1 MTRLHDACGPVVA
14 CISHM
19 DSEPSRMSSS
29 EIHNATINAAAAR
42 VAVLA
47 HQGGTAGEFYQRFLD
62 ELPLPAGTLGTI
74 AWLCEPDAF
83 RKLAVGSR
91 NPSQGIQLPYTN
103 DEHTAMLLQARDAG
117 EPQMF
122 APPAQ
127 ADYQVFVENVL
138 PPTAILPVV
147 VESTTR
153 ALIEVFLPP
162 SMPDEIYVDFQRDAS
177 ILCEIASNYH
187 LGSHT
192 QGGGRSGLPSN
203 VFSSLHVTDTCY
215 SLSNETRQVLGCD
228 RTTILLAT
236 GDRFIVKAVSGQEAV
251 NRRANVVRFLERL
264 TGRVLKTGQP
274 FWYPAD
280 IDQLAPE
287 IERDLEH
294 YIEASMCRRLAIL
307 PLSVTEAEHDQQAE
321 EAPPTAGRIYGAL
334 VAEDFTDAV
343 DRGSSFQAEAE
354 KIAEE
359 AAISLRNAV
368 AHEEVFLLPI
378 WRFLGE
384 QRRWFQGSKRR
395 ITFSLL
401 AAVAL
406 LSFILTIVQIPFR
419 VSSEG
424 RLQPTVRR
432 NVFATIDG
440 TVHNLLVDHGS
451 QVKQGDLLAELRN
464 IEVDLAMEKL
474 RSEMRRT
481 EARLAALK
489 TQQMSLSLADDDG
502 GMSAA
507 AEASEL
513 EKLLQSLQ
521 EQLDIQLQRKGQL
534 RVESP
539 IDGEVITWNL
549 EDRLKDRPVMNG
561 QTLMKVAQ
569 LDGRWRLE
577 LNLPDRR
584 IAHLLRADAASEEP
598 LKVSFIVASDP
609 GTKYQGRVVEVANAT
624 RVDPTEGQNLLVIV
638 EIDDA
643 VIDGRRAGTEVQAKV
658 DCGRRS
664 IGYVWFHD
672 VIEFVQSRILFR
684 FT

>member
-1 MTRLHDACGPVVA
+1 
-14 CISHM
+14 
-19 DSEPSRMSSS
+19 MSSS
-29 EIHNATINAAAAR
+29 EIHNASINAAASR

-47 HQGGTAGEFYQRFLD
+47 HRGGAAGEFYKQFLD

-83 RKLAVGSR
+83 RKLAVGTQ

-103 DEHTAMLLQARDAG
+103 DEHTAMLLQARDSGAT
-117 EPQMF
+117 QLF
-122 APPAQ
+122 DPPAQ

-138 PPTAILPVV
+138 PPTAIVPVV

-162 SMPDEIYVDFQRDAS
+162 SMPEQVYVGFQRDAS

-187 LGSHT
+187 VGNQT
-192 QGGGRSGLPSN
+192 QSSGRSGLPSN
-203 VFSSLHVTDTCY
+203 VFSSLRVTDTCY
-215 SLSNETRQVLGCD
+215 SLCNETRQTLGCD
-228 RTTILLAT
+228 RTTILLAK
-236 GDRFIVKAVSGQEAV
+236 GDRYIVKAVSGQEAV

-264 TGRVLKTGQP
+264 TARVLKTGQP

-280 IDQLAPE
+280 VDQLAPE

-294 YIEASMCRRLAIL
+294 YVEASMCRRLAIL

-321 EAPPTAGRIYGAL
+321 EALPKAGRIYGAL
-334 VAEDFTDAV
+334 VAEDFTDTV
-343 DRGSSFQAEAE
+343 DRGSSFQVEAVT
-354 KIAEE
+354 IAEE

-368 AHEEVFLLPI
+368 AHEEIFLLPI

-395 ITFSLL
+395 ITLSVL
-401 AAVAL
+401 AAIAL
-406 LSFILTIVQIPFR
+406 LGLILTIVQIPFQ

-440 TVHNLLVDHGS
+440 TVHNLHVDHGS
-451 QVKQGDLLAELRN
+451 QVKQGEILAELRN

-489 TQQMSLSLADDDG
+489 TQQMSLSLDDEDG

-507 AEASEL
+507 AEAAEL

-521 EQLDIQLQRKGQL
+521 EQLDIQMQRKGQL

-569 LDGRWRLE
+569 LDGPWRLE
-577 LNLPDRR
+577 LSLPDRR
-584 IAHLLRADAASEEP
+584 IAHLLRAQAAAAEP
-598 LKVSFIVASDP
+598 LEVSFIVASDP

-624 RVDPTEGQNLLVIV
+624 RVDPTQGQHLLVVV
-638 EIDDA
+638 EIDEA
-643 VIDGRRAGTEVQAKV
+643 NIDGRRAGTEVQAKV

-664 IGYVWFHD
+664 IAYVWFHD
-672 VIEFVQSRILFR
+672 LIEFVQSRILFR